1 MKSFRY
7 ARGLEEDISAVIIKV
22 STDEGTVGLGEAFH
36 STEFAGETL
45 QSIKHVIDDF
55 IKPELL
61 GQNPFEIERIVLLMD
76 RILEGNNFAKSAVD
90 LAMHDLVGK
99 ALNTP
104 VYNLLG
110 GKLREKVQI
119 GWEVGLAGTQEMVDN
134 SVRFVESG
142 IKTLKIKV
150 GVNAKEDIN
159 RIRAIHD
166 AVGSE
171 ACLRADAN
179 QGWTVPEAMRVLK
192 KVEDCELEFI
202 EQPVAGWNLRGMA
215 EVRRATSIPV
225 MADESVWGPTDAF
238 KVAMNAAAD
247 MINIKVNKVGGL
259 YKARKVAAIAEASG
273 ITCMVGSEGELD
285 IAQAAKL
292 HMASSTNCIK
302 HASEFTEINLL
313 ADTLAKTPLKRG
325 NNDYLEAPNGPG
337 LGVEL
342 DESKMRLYSR
352 TPPHE

>member
-1 MKSFRY
+1 
-7 ARGLEEDISAVIIKV
+7 
-22 STDEGTVGLGEAFH
+22 
-36 STEFAGETL
+36 
-45 QSIKHVIDDF
+45 
-55 IKPELL
+55 
-61 GQNPFEIERIVLLMD
+61 
-76 RILEGNNFAKSAVD
+76 
-90 LAMHDLVGK
+90 
-99 ALNTP
+99 
-104 VYNLLG
+104 
-110 GKLREKVQI
+110 
-119 GWEVGLAGTQEMVDN
+119 
-134 SVRFVESG
+134 
-142 IKTLKIKV
+142 
-150 GVNAKEDIN
+150 
-159 RIRAIHD
+159 
-166 AVGSE
+166 
-171 ACLRADAN
+171 
-179 QGWTVPEAMRVLK
+179 MRVLK